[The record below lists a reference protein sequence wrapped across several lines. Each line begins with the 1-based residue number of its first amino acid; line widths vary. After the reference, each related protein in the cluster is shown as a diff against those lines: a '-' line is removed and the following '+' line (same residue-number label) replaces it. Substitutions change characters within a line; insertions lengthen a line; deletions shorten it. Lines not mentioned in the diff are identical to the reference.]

1 MYRHF
6 TSGLLVLLTVSVAA
20 QQPQQVPGAI
30 RSGISAVPIDVRV
43 LDSQGKPVTD
53 LKQEDFIVLE
63 DGVRQK
69 ITQFVPQALTS
80 AAPSP
85 ETKLA
90 LRNPAAA
97 KVSSQN
103 HRTFLLVL
111 GRGRLQPPAKGV
123 DGALKFVR
131 ERLLP
136 QDLVA
141 VLAWNRA
148 TDFTTD
154 HAKVAQLLEQFKRKH
169 ESIESK
175 LKHHFS
181 GLQAVYGSKE
191 IPKSIQ
197 TEIDGMFRAEGTPGA
212 RTLPTGVPTDQRQLK
227 EDERR
232 ATDALQRAEIIANR
246 AVPSP
251 FDAAELARIEPLL
264 DVSFDQFVEENAQTM
279 QDLNNIYAGI
289 QYMRYLEGEKHLVFF
304 TERGLFLPRLESDQS
319 VAALAND
326 ARVVIDT
333 ILTGGIA
340 GPPPPQPMGVRMGL
354 PPPIQPPGGGFRN
367 MFAGSSLRNISDFT
381 GGQSSIN
388 FMAEQAL
395 SRINDATLFQYLL
408 GYYPSNPNWD
418 GRYRRITVR
427 VNRPGV
433 RVLYRRGYYG
443 RDQLVPF
450 DRQQF
455 LTYNR
460 IASAGG
466 YVGTI
471 SDIKLDMKAS
481 EVFIDGAPGEILAE
495 VTIDVSKVT
504 FTETDGIKIGALD
517 IATFCGDGRQ
527 NLVGELWQK
536 MEIKL
541 RGEPFERAMKNGLP
555 YTARVP
561 IKGKARYVKV
571 VVYDYGSDIAGSAQ
585 VEIK

>member
-1 MYRHF
+1 MYHQF
-6 TSGLLVLLTVSVAA
+6 TIGLLFLLTVTLAA
-20 QQPQQVPGAI
+20 QPPQQVPGTI

-43 LDSQGKPVTD
+43 LDREGKPVTD
-53 LKQEDFIVLE
+53 LKQEDFIILE
-63 DGVRQK
+63 DGVRQR
-69 ITQFVPQALTS
+69 ITQFVPQAMTP
-80 AAPSP
+80 AAPTP
-85 ETKLA
+85 GAKLA

-97 KVSSQN
+97 KVNTQN

-154 HAKVAQLLEQFKRKH
+154 HAKVAQLLEQFKKKH

-175 LKHHFS
+175 LKQHFS

-212 RTLPTGVPTDQRQLK
+212 RKLPTGVPTDDRQLK

-232 ATDALQRAEIIANR
+232 ITDALQRAEIIANR
-246 AVPSP
+246 ATPSP
-251 FDAAELARIEPLL
+251 FDAAELARVEPF

-319 VAALAND
+319 VAAQAND
-326 ARVVIDT
+326 ARIVIDT

-340 GPPPPQPMGVRMGL
+340 GPPPQPLGARGML
-354 PPPIQPPGGGFRN
+354 PPIQPPGGGFRN

-395 SRINDATLFQYLL
+395 SRINDATLFGYLL

-450 DRQQF
+450 DRRQF
-455 LTYNR
+455 LTYSR

-466 YVGTI
+466 YVGSI
-471 SDIKLDMKAS
+471 SDIKLDLKAS

-504 FTETDGIKIGALD
+504 FTETDGIKIAALD
-517 IATFCGDGRQ
+517 VATFCGDNRQ

-536 MEIKL
+536 IEIKL
-541 RGEPFERAMKNGLP
+541 RGEPFERAMKEGLP

-561 IKGKARYVKV
+561 IKGQPRYVKV
-571 VVYDYGSDIAGSAQ
+571 VVYDYGSDLAGSAQ
-585 VEIK
+585 VEMKESK